1 MTQWRRPYKLRRD
14 ATHAKRPFF
23 HQPGKWVSA
32 ENFPVC
38 IPHSRRVSPDV
49 TLRGRRAAPGVEMK
63 FQRCLEGKKNG
74 REEDRHSEE
83 EEAVVNQRCGC
94 FLSRK
99 ISTGGKNRLTARR
112 GPAIQPSLRSV
123 PLPAVD
129 LLGKLLR
136 VQKLP
141 RKSCTS

>member
-63 FQRCLEGKKNG
+63 FQRCLEGKKKRERG
-74 REEDRHSEE
+74 RPP
-83 EEAVVNQRCGC
+83 QRG
-94 FLSRK
+94 RRG
-99 ISTGGKNRLTARR
+99 GGKSTLWVFSFPKNFHGGEKSPYCAPRTRDSAVTAI
-112 GPAIQPSLRSV
+112 GTA
-123 PLPAVD
+123 A
-129 LLGKLLR
+129 
-136 VQKLP
+136 
-141 RKSCTS
+141 SCGFTGETFTRPKTSP